1 MTATFDI
8 RKIVTLRDVTYAEL
22 GHKPARPI
30 VRAVGMAVIHNPGK
44 YAEDL
49 RQLWEAGAELGERL
63 TPELVKMLDAPPV
76 SYGKGAIVRRGAFPS
91 TGQVAKSHV
100 ILLANTWS

>member
-8 RKIVTLRDVTYAEL
+8 RKIVTLRDVTYAGL

-30 VRAVGMAVIHNPGK
+30 VRAVGMAVIHNPYAGK

-49 RQLWEAGAELGERL
+49 RQLWETGAELGERL
-63 TPELVKMLDAPPV
+63 TPELVKMLGAPR
-76 SYGKGAIVRRGAFPS
+76 A
-91 TGQVAKSHV
+91 
-100 ILLANTWS
+100 

>member
-8 RKIVTLRDVTYAEL
+8 RKIVTLRDVTYSEL

-30 VRAVGMAVIHNPGK
+30 VRAVGMAVIHNPYAGK

-49 RQLWEAGAELGERL
+49 RPGAGSR
-63 TPELVKMLDAPPV
+63 
-76 SYGKGAIVRRGAFPS
+76 
-91 TGQVAKSHV
+91 
-100 ILLANTWS
+100 